1 MNYWYIEP
9 ACSTLLPLLFLLLLL
24 SGFGVVVR
32 GGTLNSERSHYGCQ
46 SLAMREQN
54 QNVGICLSCAFVQPA
69 NVVLLIFLSIHEK
82 DGKIKSVEELL
93 QAEILKVAS
102 KEKTVQVFISAISTF
117 LFLCLCLWLP
127 FICYCMAFYSDEFV
141 ASIFVAF
148 LCFHCPI
155 LSVLSLKRLWHRK

>member
-1 MNYWYIEP
+1 MCKASLFCTIP
-9 ACSTLLPLLFLLLLL
+9 SFIPSISPTCSVWFE
-24 SGFGVVVR
+24 VVAR
-32 GGTLNSERSHYGCQ
+32 GGTCNSGRSRCGSQ
-46 SLAMREQN
+46 SLAVREQN
-54 QNVGICLSCAFVQPA
+54 QNLGICSSCAFVQPA
-69 NVVLLIFLSIHEK
+69 NVAPLLFLRIHEK

-117 LFLCLCLWLP
+117 LFLCLCHWLP
-127 FICYCMAFYSDEFV
+127 FICYCTAFYSDEFV

-148 LCFHCPI
+148 LCFHCPT